1 MYAVP
6 ENYFDVVKTEYYVQ
20 NSVQDNLTGISEL
33 SNGDLNP
40 IEMLY
45 SNEDLNEYPE
55 TIENVNRLNAYNITT
70 MYQSSSIYM
79 P

>member
-45 SNEDLNEYPE
+45 SNEDLNDYP
-55 TIENVNRLNAYNITT
+55 
-70 MYQSSSIYM
+70 
-79 P
+79 